1 MFSRLL
7 EKISSV
13 VHVFKNIGER
23 SIAKNYHPVT
33 LLFVVS
39 KVFEKLINDKLVD
52 HIEKCVLFPDFQY
65 GFRSSQ
71 SNADLLIVVSDG
83 IARAFDRSGST
94 RAITLDISKGF
105 DKVWHAD
112 IFYKLKSYGISGQ
125 LFGLISSF
133 LSFRRLRT
141 VLDGKSS
148 Q

>member
-1 MFSRLL
+1 MSEEILFSRLL

-39 KVFEKLINDKLVD
+39 KVFEKLVNDKLVD
-52 HIEKCVLFPDFQY
+52 HIEKCVLFSDFQY

-94 RAITLDISKGF
+94 QAVTLDISKGF
-105 DKVWHAD
+105 DKVWHTGL
-112 IFYKLKSYGISGQ
+112 FYKLKSYGISG
-125 LFGLISSF
+125 
-133 LSFRRLRT
+133 
-141 VLDGKSS
+141 
-148 Q
+148 

>member
-39 KVFEKLINDKLVD
+39 KVFEKLVNDKLVD

-94 RAITLDISKGF
+94 RAVTLDISKGF
-105 DKVWHAD
+105 DKVWHAGL
-112 IFYKLKSYGISGQ
+112 FYKLKSYGISG
-125 LFGLISSF
+125 
-133 LSFRRLRT
+133 
-141 VLDGKSS
+141 
-148 Q
+148 